1 VPHLTRPLRVLCV
14 DDDAVAREL
23 MQGACRA
30 AGADVRCAGDGAA
43 ALREA
48 RAFRPDLV
56 LLDVVMP
63 VLDGLSACR
72 MLRGDPELCGV
83 AIHVVSSRTTP
94 ADRDAALRVGASG
107 FLAKPFSVA
116 ALVALVGRI
125 ALAGA

>member
-1 VPHLTRPLRVLCV
+1 VPRSARPLRVLCV

-30 AGADVRCAGDGAA
+30 AGAVVRCAVDGAA

-63 VLDGLSACR
+63 VLDGLSTCR
-72 MLRGDPELCGV
+72 MLRGDPELCSV
-83 AIHVVSSRTTP
+83 AIHVVSSRASA

-107 FLAKPFSVA
+107 FMAKPFSIA
-116 ALVALVGRI
+116 ALEALVARI
-125 ALAGA
+125 APAGA